1 MYVRTHRAGSDPR
14 VAARA
19 SGKHPRSLD
28 RWFNQEKFATGE
40 RAADA
45 DRRPLRSFSLSLS
58 LVQISHCF
66 TRFPCPGPEA
76 QDGGRGDGN
85 EDDHLVPGA
94 GVPLPAALV
103 APRSLSLLLGFSL
116 SLSLS
121 LRGELHSSTNSE
133 EAATSENGG
142 GSGGGD
148 DDDQTTSA
156 G

>member
-58 LVQISHCF
+58 YRSRTASRAFHVRGQRPKTEAVETA
-66 TRFPCPGPEA
+66 TRM
-76 QDGGRGDGN
+76 
-85 EDDHLVPGA
+85 
-94 GVPLPAALV
+94 
-103 APRSLSLLLGFSL
+103 
-116 SLSLS
+116 
-121 LRGELHSSTNSE
+121 
-133 EAATSENGG
+133 
-142 GSGGGD
+142 
-148 DDDQTTSA
+148 TT
-156 G
+156 